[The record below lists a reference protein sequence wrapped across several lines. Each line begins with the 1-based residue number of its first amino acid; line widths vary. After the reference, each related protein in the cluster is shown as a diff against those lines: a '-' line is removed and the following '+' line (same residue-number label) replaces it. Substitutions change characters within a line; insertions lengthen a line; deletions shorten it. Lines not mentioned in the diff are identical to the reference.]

1 MTEVLAAAGIVVT
14 EEGKARARAKL
25 AAADAFWT
33 DERRA
38 ELREQLGLSDAPA
51 TGPHATEVQP
61 TDTVDATTM
70 TDLLAARGMVSTP
83 EGRARARAK
92 LAAADAFWTRQR
104 RNELRRQLGLE
115 ERLE

>member
-1 MTEVLAAAGIVVT
+1 MTDLLAAAGIVVT

-25 AAADAFWT
+25 ATADAFWT
-33 DERRA
+33 EERRE
-38 ELREQLGLSDAPA
+38 ELREQLGLSEPQS
-51 TGPHATEVQP
+51 TE
-61 TDTVDATTM
+61 TIDATTM

-92 LAAADAFWTRQR
+92 LAAADAFWTARR

-115 ERLE
+115 ERPE